1 LGQSANTKWL
11 VGAGCGL
18 VAAIA
23 IYLTFFR
30 ASDEDQIKKCL
41 STFAT
46 IVSVK
51 ENDTIISRTARM
63 RSRMQEVV
71 RDDVQVTIEELNID
85 VRGREKLED
94 DAVKAG
100 LAYSDAECTF
110 IGTKIEIDPAKT
122 FAKVDATAIVTGSSG
137 GTPNPGGGRKVDKRD
152 VHFLL
157 RKDGDWKIDTLR
169 VSRTRD
175 DDQTS
180 P

>member
-1 LGQSANTKWL
+1 LNRKWIIS
-11 VGAGCGL
+11 AGCAV

-23 IYLTFFR
+23 AYFFTLP
-30 ASDEDQIKKCL
+30 SDEDQIKKCL
-41 STFAT
+41 STFAS

-71 RDDVQVTIEELNID
+71 RDDVQVTVEELSID

-94 DAVKAG
+94 DAAKAG

-122 FAKVDATAIVTGSSG
+122 FAKVDATAVVTAKSG
-137 GTPNPGGGRKVDKRD
+137 GERKVDKRD

-157 RKDGDWKIDTLR
+157 RKDDGWKIDTLR
-169 VSRTRD
+169 VNRTRAD
-175 DDQTS
+175 DPTS